1 LLNFAR
7 ACASFS
13 VFITLSIFRSL
24 MSRTPPTGKPMSESA
39 STAPLLYTQQGHIV
53 TLTLNRHETRNAISE
68 DDVVDALEAAC
79 GRINGDQSVRVVIL
93 TGAGSAFSSG
103 GNVKDMQDKKGMFG
117 GTGTEIRD
125 GYRRGIQRIPLAIH
139 RLEVPII
146 AAVNGAAIG
155 AGCDLAM
162 MCDMRVASEKALF
175 AESFV
180 KVGLIPGDGGAW
192 FLPRVIGLSRANEM
206 AFTGEPVNAA
216 TALAWGMVSRVV
228 APEELL
234 NAANELAARVA
245 ANPPSALRMTK
256 KLLKEGEHM
265 QLESLLEMSATLQ
278 ALAHQTKDHA
288 EAVDAIL
295 ERRAPN
301 FTGE

>member
-1 LLNFAR
+1 
-7 ACASFS
+7 
-13 VFITLSIFRSL
+13 
-24 MSRTPPTGKPMSESA
+24 MS
-39 STAPLLYTQQGHIV
+39 APVLYAQEGHVV

-68 DDVVDALEAAC
+68 DEMVDAIVAAC
-79 GRINGDQSVRVVIL
+79 DKINKDHSVRAVII

-103 GNVKDMQDKKGMFG
+103 GNVKDMRDKKGMFG
-117 GTGTEIRD
+117 GTPNEIRD
-125 GYRRGIQRIPLAIH
+125 GYRNGIQRIPLAINN
-139 RLEVPII
+139 LEVPII

-155 AGCDLAM
+155 AGCDLTM
-162 MCDMRVASEKALF
+162 MCDMRIASEKALF

-206 AFTGEPVNAA
+206 AFTGEPVTAE
-216 TALAWGMVSRVV
+216 TALAWGMVSQVV
-228 APEELL
+228 EPDKLL
-234 NAANELAARVA
+234 DAANKLALRIA

-256 KLLKEGEHM
+256 RLIKEGEHAK
-265 QLESLLEMSATLQ
+265 LDSLLEMSASLQ

-288 EAVDAIL
+288 EAVDAII
-295 ERRAPN
+295 EKRTPN

>member
-1 LLNFAR
+1 
-7 ACASFS
+7 
-13 VFITLSIFRSL
+13 
-24 MSRTPPTGKPMSESA
+24 MPD
-39 STAPLLYTQQGHIV
+39 PLLYEKNGHVV

-68 DDVVDALEAAC
+68 DEMVDAIVAAC
-79 GRINGDQSVRVVIL
+79 TRINADQDVRVAII

-103 GNVKDMQDKKGMFG
+103 GNVKDMRDKKGMFG

-125 GYRRGIQRIPLAIH
+125 GYRNGIQRIPLAIQA
-139 RLEVPII
+139 LEVPII

-155 AGCDLAM
+155 AGCDLTM

-192 FLPRVIGLSRANEM
+192 FLPRVIGQSRANEM
-206 AFTGEPVNAA
+206 AYTGEPVNAQK
-216 TALAWGMVSRVV
+216 ALEWGMVSSVV
-228 APEELL
+228 SPEELMQ
-234 NAANELAARVA
+234 AANELALRIA
-245 ANPPSALRMTK
+245 ANPPMALRMTK
-256 KLLKEGEHM
+256 KLIKESEHSR
-265 QLESLLEMSATLQ
+265 LDSLLEMSATLQ

-288 EAVDAIL
+288 EAVDAII
-295 ERRAPN
+295 EKRSPN